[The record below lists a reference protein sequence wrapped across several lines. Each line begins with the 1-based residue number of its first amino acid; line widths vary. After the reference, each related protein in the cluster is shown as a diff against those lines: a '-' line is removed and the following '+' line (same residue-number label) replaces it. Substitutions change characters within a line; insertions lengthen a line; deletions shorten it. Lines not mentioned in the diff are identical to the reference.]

1 MIYLSQSQQDFSK
14 RVADAVSRGM
24 TMRFF
29 FDCTTKDQSLYD
41 YQGTEFHNSQAAIEF
56 AEAMAEMLG
65 ASLAGEWKRWSV
77 EIRNAEG
84 KKLGALRVGT
94 VTPLAA

>member
-1 MIYLSQSQQDFSK
+1 
-14 RVADAVSRGM
+14 
-24 TMRFF
+24 MRFF

-56 AEAMAEMLG
+56 AEAMAEILR
-65 ASLAGEWKRWSV
+65 ASLAGEWRSWSI

-84 KKLGALRVGT
+84 TKLGVLPVGT
-94 VTPLAA
+94 VTSIAA